1 MDTLLFNLIWLVPLF
16 TVLVCAPIP
25 SAKAKLIKGIHGTSA
40 TLVLLLVGY
49 LTYRLYM
56 LSGTPANE
64 ATAPLLLQFFT
75 DIPWITA
82 FNAHYMVGADGLN
95 MFLLL
100 LTAVIVWAGVFVSWE
115 IKGNQKVF
123 FALIQMLATSV
134 YGVFMSMDLV
144 LFFVFYEMEALC
156 MYLMIAGYGSGRKD
170 YGGKK
175 LTLTLAFGS
184 SMILATLFGLYFE
197 SGINSWSIMEL
208 SKITIPMDFQ
218 MWAFPLMFMG
228 FAVSSSLFP
237 FHFWSPDGHASAPTA
252 VSMLAAGV
260 MMKMGAYGCLRIAM
274 FLMPEAA
281 KIWLPWVVAFLIF
294 NVVLGPFIALRH
306 KDLKYIT
313 AYSSISHLGL
323 IFLGL
328 AAITPV
334 GLRGAALQ
342 MISHGFLTGLFFAT
356 IGMIYERTHTR
367 DITQMGGIMR
377 KMPFLG
383 VGFVIAGFAGL
394 GLPGFSGFVAE
405 STVFIGA
412 FAQESTLTRIVTIL
426 AILSI
431 TTTAVYILQTANRML
446 HGNMPAKYETLTDG
460 CFREKLVIIV
470 LVACLLLIGIF
481 PGWISNMLDQSIAP
495 IFAKISAAASSAS
508 TAGIGG

>member
-1 MDTLLFNLIWLVPLF
+1 MDTILFNLIWIIPIL
-16 TVLVCAPIP
+16 TVLACIPIP
-25 SAKAKLIKGIHGTSA
+25 ETRTKLLKALHATSA
-40 TLVLLLVGY
+40 SVVLIAVCY
-49 LTYRLYM
+49 LTYRVYALM
-56 LSGTPANE
+56 GEPVSE
-64 ATAPLLLQFFT
+64 AAAPLALRFLT
-75 DIPWITA
+75 DIPWLSM
-82 FNAHYMVGADGLN
+82 FHAHYTVGADGLN
-95 MFLLL
+95 MLLL
-100 LTAVIVWAGVFVSWE
+100 ALTAFIVWAGVLVSWN

-123 FALIQMLATSV
+123 FALIQLLATSV
-134 YGVFMSMDLV
+134 YGVYMSFDLV

-156 MYLMIAGYGSGRKD
+156 MYLMIACYGSGRRD

-184 SMILATLFGLYFE
+184 SMILATLFELYFE
-197 SGINSWSIMEL
+197 GGVNSWSIMEL
-208 SKITIPMDFQ
+208 SKVTLPMEFQ

-237 FHFWSPDGHASAPTA
+237 FHFWSPDGHSAAPTA

-260 MMKMGAYGCLRIAM
+260 MMKMGAYGCLRVAM

-281 KIWLPWVVAFLIF
+281 KIWLPYVVALLIF
-294 NVVLGPFIALRH
+294 NVVLGPFIAIRH

-328 AAITPV
+328 AALTPI
-334 GLRGAALQ
+334 GLRGASLQ

-367 DITQMGGIMR
+367 DITEMGGIMR

-383 VGFVIAGFAGL
+383 VGFVLAGFAGL
-394 GLPGFSGFVAE
+394 GLPGFSGFIAE
-405 STVFIGA
+405 STIFIGA
-412 FAQESTLTRIVTIL
+412 FQQDSTLTRVVTIL

-446 HGNMPAKYETLTDG
+446 HGPLPQKYEGLTDG
-460 CFREKLVIIV
+460 CFREKLVIVV
-470 LVACLLLIGIF
+470 LVACLLFIGIC
-481 PGWISNMLDQSIAP
+481 PGWISEMLDQSIAP
-495 IFAKISAAASSAS
+495 IFEKISAA
-508 TAGIGG
+508 TQPVIGGIGG

>member
-1 MDTLLFNLIWLVPLF
+1 MGPLL
-16 TVLVCAPIP
+16 TVLACVLIP
-25 SAKAKLIKGIHGTSA
+25 ATYEKTLRTIHVTSA
-40 TLVLLLVGY
+40 TIVLAIVCY
-49 LTYRLYM
+49 LTYAIYA
-56 LSGTPANE
+56 LSGTPTDPA
-64 ATAPLLLQFFT
+64 AAPLALRFFT
-75 DIPWITA
+75 DIPWLSM
-82 FNAHYMVGADGLN
+82 FNAHYIVGADGLN
-95 MFLLL
+95 MLLL
-100 LTAVIVWAGVFVSWE
+100 ALTAFIVWAGVLVSLK
-115 IKGNQKVF
+115 IKGNQKIF
-123 FALIQMLATSV
+123 FALIQLLATSV
-134 YGVFMSMDLV
+134 YGVYMSFDLV

-156 MYLMIAGYGSGRKD
+156 MYLMIACYGSGKRD

-197 SGINSWSIMEL
+197 SG
-208 SKITIPMDFQ
+208 Q

-237 FHFWSPDGHASAPTA
+237 FHFWSPDGHSAAPTA

-260 MMKMGAYGCLRIAM
+260 MMKMGAYGCLRVAM

-281 KIWLPWVVAFLIF
+281 KIWLPYVVALLIF
-294 NVVLGPFIALRH
+294 NVVLGPFIAIRH

-328 AAITPV
+328 AALTPI
-334 GLRGAALQ
+334 GLRGASLQ

-367 DITQMGGIMR
+367 DITEMGGIMR

-383 VGFVIAGFAGL
+383 VGFVLAGFAGL
-394 GLPGFSGFVAE
+394 GLPGFSGFIAE
-405 STVFIGA
+405 STIFIGA
-412 FAQESTLTRIVTIL
+412 FQQDSTLTRIVTIL

-446 HGNMPAKYETLTDG
+446 HGPLPQKYESLTDG
-460 CFREKLVIIV
+460 CFREKLVIVV
-470 LVACLLLIGIF
+470 LVACLLFIGVC
-481 PGWISNMLDQSIAP
+481 PGWISELLDQSIAP
-495 IFAKISAAASSAS
+495 IFEKISSA
-508 TAGIGG
+508 GL

>member
-1 MDTLLFNLIWLVPLF
+1 METLLFNLIWLIPIL
-16 TVLVCAPIP
+16 TVLVCIP
-25 SAKAKLIKGIHGTSA
+25 VPKTKTKILKIIHTFSGTVVLGI
-40 TLVLLLVGY
+40 VGY
-49 LTYRLYM
+49 LTYHLYM
-56 LSGTPANE
+56 VSKASAASEDGSMVLRY
-64 ATAPLLLQFFT
+64 FT
-75 DIPWITA
+75 DIPWLQA
-82 FNAHYMVGADGLN
+82 FNVHYIVGADGLN
-95 MFLLL
+95 IFLLL
-100 LTAVIVWAGVFVSWE
+100 LTAVIVWTGILVSYN

-123 FALIQMLATSV
+123 FALIQLLATSV

-156 MYLMIAGYGSGRKD
+156 MYLMIAGYGSGNKD

-197 SGINSWSIMEL
+197 GGVNSWSILEL
-208 SKITIPMDFQ
+208 SKVTIPMEFQ

-260 MMKMGAYGCLRIAM
+260 MMKMGAYGCLRVAM

-281 KIWLPWVVAFLIF
+281 KVWLPYVVLLLIF

-328 AAITPV
+328 AALTPV
-334 GLRGAALQ
+334 GLRGASLQ

-377 KMPFLG
+377 KIPFLG

-405 STVFIGA
+405 SNIFIGA
-412 FAQESTLTRIVTIL
+412 FQQSDTVTRIVTIL

-446 HGNMPAKYETLTDG
+446 HGNMPAKYETLTDA
-460 CFREKLVIIV
+460 CVREKLVVVV
-470 LVACLLLIGIF
+470 LVLCLLLIGIF
-481 PGWISNMLDQSIAP
+481 PGWIADLLDQSIAP
-495 IFAKISAAASSAS
+495 IFAKISQAASPVV
-508 TAGIGG
+508 GG